1 MKHLKKYFQYIKEAI
16 TTDVD
21 GLLDSIN
28 DKKVDFF
35 TLKLSNDDYINKS
48 IDDVYDDVDFNSQLF
63 KENLK
68 KGEIQSTMEIEN
80 FLRKDIDMK
89 FFFLYDRNETMLDNP
104 NYLILQYYKNDK
116 WYPIE
121 IYSIKGDVQDFYD
134 KLTAKTIKLTYD
146 DVTYIYQT
154 SNSGNN
160 WLLKNKDK
168 KTDKFKENL
177 ETTDIKQLIR
187 DGAKLKII
195 E

>member
-1 MKHLKKYFQYIKEAI
+1 MIKKYLEYIKESI

-28 DKKVDFF
+28 DKKVDFYA
-35 TLKLSNDDYINKS
+35 LQLSNDDYINKT
-48 IDDVYDDVDFNSQLF
+48 IEFLYDDADFNKQLF
-63 KENLK
+63 KDNLK
-68 KGEIQSTMEIEN
+68 KGEMLSTLEIEN

-89 FFFLYDRNETMLDNP
+89 FFFLYSRNETILDNP
-104 NYLILQYYKNDK
+104 DFLILQYYKDDK

-121 IYSIKGDVQDFYD
+121 IYSIKGKVENFYE
-134 KLTAKTIKLTYD
+134 KLTAKTIKLTFD

-160 WLLKNKDK
+160 WLLKDKEK
-168 KTDKFKENL
+168 KTEKFKENI
-177 ETTDIKQLIR
+177 ETEDIKKLIR
-187 DGAKLKII
+187 SGAKLKII